1 MRDVLEKAEIRRES
15 KVVSPSIAYCL
26 LRVSSADATVWTCD
40 DYSKFSHLLHKAI
53 GEVGL
58 LANIEIRLLVQL
70 TRLERIRGLMMK
82 GKLASAGSH
91 HSAHLVE
98 LHGHRAALSL

>member
-58 LANIEIRLLVQL
+58 LAILRFDCLCSSQDL
-70 TRLERIRGLMMK
+70 RGF
-82 GKLASAGSH
+82 GVS
-91 HSAHLVE
+91 
-98 LHGHRAALSL
+98 